1 MQNIN
6 PYQAENNRAQNLN
19 QSRAGNV
26 SQSTGKCVENE
37 PPNNVAFG
45 QNFSVTSDNKTRLQ
59 SLEMKIAETSS
70 LSKKLFGD
78 NETEMAP
85 IEDNGKK

>member
-1 MQNIN
+1 MQNLN

-19 QSRAGNV
+19 QSRAANV
-26 SQSTGKCVENE
+26 SGKRVENE

-45 QNFSVTSDNKTRLQ
+45 QDLSVTSDNKTRLQ